1 MNRMYKIILALILA
15 MPLCTSPLNA
25 PRPGHARM
33 QPGPMPQ
40 FGPNG
45 MPEFSEEEFK
55 ALAQEVENFFKNMSE
70 EELAEFVKFAEDVES
85 GKIDINELL
94 PPGMVQQMPPM
105 QRPPQQPAIKPEE
118 TKPQPPEAAPAKPA
132 PALRNKVSAQK
143 MINDILDRLSSLRAK
158 ASSYERVADRLR
170 PWDQQLDDLTYY
182 LHIISDKKLVEQ
194 LISDK
199 DLLPLH
205 DTLKELR
212 DSLDKQ
218 EPLLHT
224 PAFGVEKIDP
234 KTREQSKKALSAII
248 ATLETSFT
256 RKALIQG
263 LELLMK
269 KYEPELL
276 KKRKEAEAAHEKALQ
291 EAEARQKLSPKPSRI
306 RTELARSTG
315 FYDQYYRG
323 PVSPGNYGYQRPTP
337 RRAAQQA
344 PRRPQARPAAGKGPG
359 QAPATPAQQGEAA
372 KKEMKQE
379 EEKKKIEEEKK
390 KAQEGYTP
398 TTETEKDALKYI
410 EKISSADQIIEDAF
424 YETVL
429 QNTQEYFAK
438 NLPQQPTGR
447 TLRKAR
453 AMNTALAELSRALHR
468 MTRDR
473 AKAAN
478 FIKKSPE
485 KAQGILFGQLEGT
498 VHAQQRWLQPL
509 YLQGLALLEKAANA
523 TERSQFA
530 NTIAVHLGYAIDGS
544 MADMYQNER
553 CNSLL
558 RYLEA
563 YEQLYKP
570 EQQVKRKELTEMLTL
585 DIGGVDE
592 FELSVHCPI

>member
-1 MNRMYKIILALILA
+1 MNRMYKIILAVTLGL
-15 MPLCTSPLNA
+15 PLCTYPLNG

-94 PPGMVQQMPPM
+94 PPSMVQQLPPM
-105 QRPPQQPAIKPEE
+105 QRPPQQPVAKPEE
-118 TKPQPPEAAPAKPA
+118 PTKEVSEVTPVKPT
-132 PALRNKVSAQK
+132 PALRNKVDAQK
-143 MINDILDRLSSLRAK
+143 MINNLLERLSSLRAK

-205 DTLKELR
+205 DTLKELS

-234 KTREQSKKALSAII
+234 KVREQSKKALNAII
-248 ATLETSFT
+248 TALETSFT

-291 EAEARQKLSPKPSRI
+291 EAEARQKTSPKPARI
-306 RTELARSTG
+306 RTESGRSSG

-323 PVSPGNYGYQRPTP
+323 PVSPGNYDYQRPAPRRGTSPTP
-337 RRAAQQA
+337 RR
-344 PRRPQARPAAGKGPG
+344 PQPRPAAGKGPG
-359 QAPATPAQQGEAA
+359 QPATKPAQSTEDTP
-372 KKEMKQE
+372 KKETKQE

-390 KAQEGYTP
+390 KEQEGYTP
-398 TTETEKDALKYI
+398 TTDAEKSALKYI
-410 EKISSADQIIEDAF
+410 EKISSSDQIIEDTF
-424 YETVL
+424 YETIL
-429 QNTQEYFAK
+429 QDTQKHFTK

-447 TLRKAR
+447 VLRKVR

-485 KAQGILFGQLEGT
+485 KARGILFGQLEGT

-530 NTIAVHLGYAIDGS
+530 NTIAVHFGYAIDG
-544 MADMYQNER
+544 MADAYQNER

-570 EQQVKRKELTEMLTL
+570 EQLVKRKELTEMLTL

-592 FELSVHCPI
+592 FELSVNCPI